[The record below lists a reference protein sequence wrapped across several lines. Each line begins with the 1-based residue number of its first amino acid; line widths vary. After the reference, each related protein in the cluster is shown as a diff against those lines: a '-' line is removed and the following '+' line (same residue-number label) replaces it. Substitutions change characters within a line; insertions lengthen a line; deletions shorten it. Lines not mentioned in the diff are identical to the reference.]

1 MESAIIAGVFTI
13 LGAVIAAGST
23 FLASFV
29 ERRMEEK
36 RRIHIIKEELYEKIV
51 QDYEEMITEM
61 AKTRFVQDKPQLLS
75 FYEDVFIKKREEN
88 MGKETIYLD
97 KEFNLLLNQTLLQI
111 RKDILDK
118 DKNAFIH
125 SRQSFDKVIEYIK
138 KDIQR

>member
-1 MESAIIAGVFTI
+1 
-13 LGAVIAAGST
+13 
-23 FLASFV
+23 
-29 ERRMEEK
+29 
-36 RRIHIIKEELYEKIV
+36 
-51 QDYEEMITEM
+51 M